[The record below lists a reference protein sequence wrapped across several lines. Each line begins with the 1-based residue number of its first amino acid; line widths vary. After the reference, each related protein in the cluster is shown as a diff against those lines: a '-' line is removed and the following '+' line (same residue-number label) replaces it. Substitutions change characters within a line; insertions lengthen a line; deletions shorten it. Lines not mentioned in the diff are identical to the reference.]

1 MQNAQWRMARCAW
14 RWSQRR
20 NSSAAVFAA
29 VEPTT
34 VVLAGTRRHLLT
46 YASTGEHKFGAERLM
61 ASAVSRG
68 GFHKTRICGP
78 KNLDADFKKHN
89 AHILK
94 RWKGGG
100 YWIYKSYILL
110 QYMMYE
116 AAEGDG
122 EDDEEGAPLCPG
134 AAGGCVGE
142 GSCPCCEAAR
152 NWLYSIS
159 CVCNI

>member
-20 NSSAAVFAA
+20 NSSTAVFAA

-110 QYMMYE
+110 QYQCSY
-116 AAEGDG
+116 G
-122 EDDEEGAPLCPG
+122 
-134 AAGGCVGE
+134 
-142 GSCPCCEAAR
+142 
-152 NWLYSIS
+152 LYSYGLGLVPPS
-159 CVCNI
+159 AAVSRSTRRRCAGMCRVGPCP